1 MRHKRTA
8 LQFFLLCFLFLFAPL
23 STQGKTVPSLQGRV
37 VDTAAMLSPST
48 VQLLEST
55 LATFEEEDSTQIV
68 VLTIGSLEGE
78 NLEEFSLKVAEEWQ
92 IGQKGSD
99 NGALL
104 LIAKNDRKIRIEVGY
119 GLEGSL
125 TDLIA
130 GRIIRDIIT
139 PKFRNGNFDQG
150 VIDGITAMVGTVRGE
165 FNNSTPLPSGN
176 QDSDN
181 DLGGILIFF
190 LFAFFQLGRIFRGRN
205 WIVAGLGAIIAPLLG
220 SIFLGLGWPA
230 LLMLALAGLGIGFFA
245 ASLGRSIHSNRT
257 ARGRTYGGSGGFSSG
272 GFGGGGFSGGG
283 GGFGG
288 GGSSG
293 GW

>member
-1 MRHKRTA
+1 MRQKRTA
-8 LQFFLLCFLFLFAPL
+8 IQFFLLCFLFLFAPL
-23 STQGKTVPSLQGRV
+23 SAQGKTIPSLQGRV
-37 VDTAAMLSPST
+37 VDDAAILSKSAT
-48 VQLLEST
+48 QLLENI
-55 LATFEEEDSTQIV
+55 LETFEAKDSTQIV

-78 NLEEFSLKVAEEWQ
+78 NLEEFSLKVVEKWQ

-104 LIAKNDRKIRIEVGY
+104 LIAINDRKVRIEVGY

-139 PKFRNGNFDQG
+139 PQFRNGNFDQG
-150 VIDGITAMVGTVRGE
+150 IIDGVSAMIEAVRGE
-165 FNNSTPLPSGN
+165 FNNSSPPSEN
-176 QDSDN
+176 QKGFN
-181 DLGGILIFF
+181 DFNGLLIFF

-205 WIVAGLGAIIAPLLG
+205 WIVAGIGAIIAPLLG
-220 SIFLGLGWPA
+220 SIFFGVGWLI
-230 LLMLALAGLGIGFFA
+230 LLLLALAGLGIGFFA
-245 ASLGRSIHSNRT
+245 ASLGRSMHSKSSS
-257 ARGRTYGGSGGFSSG
+257 RGGTYGGSGGFSSG
-272 GFGGGGFSGGG
+272 SFGGGGFSGGG